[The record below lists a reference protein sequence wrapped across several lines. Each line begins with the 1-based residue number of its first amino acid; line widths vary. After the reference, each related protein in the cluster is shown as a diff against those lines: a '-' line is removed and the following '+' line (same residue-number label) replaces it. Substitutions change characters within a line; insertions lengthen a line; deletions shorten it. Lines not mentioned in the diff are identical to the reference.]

1 MDLSPQAFFDLTGWE
16 HASLF
21 DEITRV
27 WEALERIEPYLER
40 HLKPGVE
47 GSVET
52 GAWIVGDVYVGPG
65 ARVEAGAMIQGPA
78 IIGAGTVVR
87 HGAYIRGGCIV
98 GSGCVVGHATELK
111 RAVLLDKA
119 QAPHFNYVG
128 DSILGRG
135 VNLGAGVKLSNF
147 KNDGSLIEVDTGN
160 GRIPTGQRKLG
171 AILGD
176 GVQIGCNSVTS
187 PGTLVGPGTMV
198 YANVTLRGVYP
209 PSCIVKVRHTV
220 EVVERR
226 RKEGR

>member
-1 MDLSPQAFFDLTGWE
+1 MELAPQAFFDLTGWE

-21 DEITRV
+21 EGVTRV

-40 HLKPGVE
+40 RLKPAIE
-47 GSVET
+47 GIVDP

-87 HGAYIRGGCIV
+87 HGAYIRGACII
-98 GSGCVVGHATELK
+98 GAGCVVGHATELK

-147 KNDGSLIEVDTGN
+147 KNDGSLIVIDTGSE
-160 GRIPTGQRKLG
+160 RIPTGQRKLG

-209 PSCIVKVRHTV
+209 PSSIVKVRQTL
-220 EVVERR
+220 EIVERR
-226 RKEGR
+226 PREGR